1 MNHRYLRTFLLA
13 LVVVVS
19 STTAWAQLDV
29 EPDQRYLLLA
39 TERTSTMQEE
49 LEQAAALGFRIVTG
63 SPTSGK
69 EMALFLERL
78 ATPPDTYEY
87 QLLATTKSSTMQE
100 ELDEAAAQGFRLLP
114 RTLISKARRF
124 GGDEVIVVLER
135 SPGESDPQYEYQLLA
150 TSRTSTL
157 QTEVTQALEGG
168 FTIAGL
174 VSRGEHMVIM
184 ERER

>member
-1 MNHRYLRTFLLA
+1 M
-13 LVVVVS
+13 
-19 STTAWAQLDV
+19 
-29 EPDQRYLLLA
+29 
-39 TERTSTMQEE
+39 
-49 LEQAAALGFRIVTG
+49 
-63 SPTSGK
+63 
-69 EMALFLERL
+69 
-78 ATPPDTYEY
+78 
-87 QLLATTKSSTMQE
+87 
-100 ELDEAAAQGFRLLP
+100 
-114 RTLISKARRF
+114 
-124 GGDEVIVVLER
+124 LER